1 MFKKLLFIN
10 KLNVY
15 SNNIILI
22 KKQKNKKNFKILVL
36 NYKLS
41 KNLKELNKLLE
52 MKNNQSANLPFL
64 NMQNKKNFTNF
75 ENSKNKVP
83 LGKIEDQS
91 SIKMINNYNIDYLYQ
106 DDLSPASKQITQNN
120 TTNLSVI
127 KKDASV
133 VKPLKKI
140 EEVNGEEE
148 YKLCLKKAL
157 TEAISENDYV
167 IFNINNF
174 LVKGRTQKS

>member
-1 MFKKLLFIN
+1 M
-10 KLNVY
+10 
-15 SNNIILI
+15 
-22 KKQKNKKNFKILVL
+22 VL

-41 KNLKELNKLLE
+41 KNLKELYKQKKK
-52 MKNNQSANLPFL
+52 KNIQNANLPFL

-83 LGKIEDQS
+83 LAKIEDQS
-91 SIKMINNYNIDYLYQ
+91 SIKMNNNYNIDYIYQ
-106 DDLSPASKQITQNN
+106 PNLSPTSKQSNQIN
-120 TTNLSVI
+120 TTNLSVV
-127 KKDASV
+127 KKDASIT
-133 VKPLKKI
+133 KPQKKQ

-167 IFNINNF
+167 IF
-174 LVKGRTQKS
+174 

>member
-1 MFKKLLFIN
+1 
-10 KLNVY
+10 
-15 SNNIILI
+15 
-22 KKQKNKKNFKILVL
+22 
-36 NYKLS
+36 
-41 KNLKELNKLLE
+41 
-52 MKNNQSANLPFL
+52 MKNIQNANLPFL

-83 LGKIEDQS
+83 LAKIEDQS
-91 SIKMINNYNIDYLYQ
+91 SIKMNNNYNIDYIYQ
-106 DDLSPASKQITQNN
+106 PNLSPTSKQSNQIN

-127 KKDASV
+127 KKDASIT
-133 VKPLKKI
+133 KPQKKQ

-167 IFNINNF
+167 IF
-174 LVKGRTQKS
+174 